1 MVKIQINCDGI
12 MNRTKTLSNALVEV
26 MKDDPT
32 ASKNKEI
39 FSEEEKLVQNSVY
52 SKLHSAEIRKL
63 DERVS
68 REKTPSTKSNPR

>member
-1 MVKIQINCDGI
+1 